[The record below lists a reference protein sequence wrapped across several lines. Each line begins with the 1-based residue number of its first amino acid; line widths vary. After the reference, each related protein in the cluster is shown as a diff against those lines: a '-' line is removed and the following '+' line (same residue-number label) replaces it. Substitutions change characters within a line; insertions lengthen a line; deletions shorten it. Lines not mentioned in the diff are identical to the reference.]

1 MGCRSF
7 FNMLFPIMRHS
18 FGLIATAVKDQVWE
32 VLILFINKICYNA
45 RRAPYKDTLRWN
57 ELIDQCYF

>member
-1 MGCRSF
+1 
-7 FNMLFPIMRHS
+7 MLFPIMRHS